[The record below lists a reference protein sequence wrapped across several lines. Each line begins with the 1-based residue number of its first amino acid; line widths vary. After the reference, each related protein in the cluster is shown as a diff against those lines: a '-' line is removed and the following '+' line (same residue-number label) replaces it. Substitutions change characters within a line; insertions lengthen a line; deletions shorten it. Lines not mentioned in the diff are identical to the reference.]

1 MCGISGIFA
10 NEQVDLK
17 VVEDSIRKISHRGPD
32 EEGFFVN
39 QNCVLGMCRLAIIDV
54 SSGQQPSYS
63 ETREI
68 VSVFNGEIYNFREL
82 RQSLLS
88 RGHVIGGSG
97 DSAIIPYLYQEF
109 GEMFV
114 NKLQGMFA
122 IALFDLKKNRLIL
135 ARDRLGK
142 KPLWYSHQGNHF
154 YFSSEVKGLYA
165 LGVERNLDIQAIP
178 EFLRYGY
185 INSPRSA
192 IVGIEQLPPASILS
206 FERGNKEIFQYWNSS
221 NVEETSISF
230 EDAKQETMRL
240 LREAVKTRLVSERSI
255 GAFLS
260 GGIDSTIITALMQQ
274 ESESPVHTFS
284 IGFSDSEFD
293 ESKYS
298 KVVASAIGTNHH
310 EKKIDV
316 DPFLIVDTL
325 ARAMDQPFAD
335 SSIIPTFLLSR
346 FARDE
351 VVVALS
357 GDGGDEGFA
366 GYDRYR
372 AGKFLDS
379 INPFLL
385 ANPLRTLPYPR
396 ITNQR
401 FAKLVRHSRYQSLP
415 DRYSGFQSL
424 FQSQDLANLLNPD
437 VLRYANQD
445 DFMNIWNS
453 IPTKDRVRKMQEMDI
468 KTYLPGDLMYKVD
481 ISSMANSLEV
491 RSPFLDFRVVEF
503 GLSLPWK
510 YKIGNGENKHILREI
525 ARTFV
530 PSSLIDRPKMGFGI
544 PRAKWLRG
552 GLRDAV
558 QQILLDDT
566 SKSRGWYQF
575 DKVEDLVRKHNNGMD
590 FNYLIWPMF
599 MLELWAKTW
608 INS

>member
-154 YFSSEVKGLYA
+154 YFSSEVKGLFA
-165 LGVERNLDIQAIP
+165 LGVERNLDIKAIP

-192 IVGIEQLPPASILS
+192 IVGIEQLHPASILS

-608 INS
+608 IKS